1 MVSKQPNY
9 YMIVKKFK
17 RKKNRILMRPLVTI
31 SGVKEAIT
39 VKDIINLPSWNVIM
53 ISENICDLPV
63 TWDTEWY
70 TSLGNGVRV
79 ENVTKTGHWCDCL
92 ELPGLVTCPL
102 HVLLLLITCLMGPWF
117 LWACR
122 WTGQLGVQTL
132 SRQCGQMSW
141 YCVREAEDLS
151 ILALE
156 GVVEVHSCNC
166 LTLGRRVIPGDGC

>member
-1 MVSKQPNY
+1 
-9 YMIVKKFK
+9 
-17 RKKNRILMRPLVTI
+17 MRPSVTI

-39 VKDIINLPSWNVIM
+39 VKDIVNLPSWNVIM
-53 ISENICDLPV
+53 ISENICDLLV

-79 ENVTKTGHWCDCL
+79 ENVNKTGHRCDCL

-122 WTGQLGVQTL
+122 WTGQLGVQHYQGNVDKWVDT
-132 SRQCGQMSW
+132 S
-141 YCVREAEDLS
+141 VREAEDLS

-156 GVVEVHSCNC
+156 GVVEVLSCNC